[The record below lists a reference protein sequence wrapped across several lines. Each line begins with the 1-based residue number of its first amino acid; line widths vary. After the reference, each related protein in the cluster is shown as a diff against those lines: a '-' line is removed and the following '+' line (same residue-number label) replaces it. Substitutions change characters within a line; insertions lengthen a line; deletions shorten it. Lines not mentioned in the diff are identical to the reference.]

1 LPSIYATVY
10 TVADMLDTK
19 RMRELREAAGLTQAQ
34 AAKRAGWDDKQFWW
48 HIESGDR
55 ADVTLSV
62 LARIAKALKVRPRD
76 LLK

>member
-1 LPSIYATVY
+1 
-10 TVADMLDTK
+10 MLDTK